1 MPRRRMLTDRQRAAL
16 LDMPTEEASMLRHY
30 TLADDDL
37 EIIRARRRPH
47 NRFGFALQLCALRYP
62 GRLLAPG
69 EVIPA
74 AVTRFLAA
82 QLGLRP
88 DDLADYATREE
99 TRRDHLAT
107 LRNLYGYKMF
117 TGRGARDL
125 KTWLE
130 SEAETAR
137 SNEDLAR
144 RFVEKCRAT
153 QTILPGITVI
163 ERLCADALVAA
174 ERRTDT
180 RIADRL
186 NDELRGQLD
195 ALLTESADSSVTRF
209 VWLRQFEV
217 GRNSADINRLLD
229 RLEFLQG
236 IALDQSILSDV
247 PPHRIARLRR
257 QGERYFAGDLRDI
270 SGDRRLAIVAVCA
283 LEWRSAIA
291 DAVVETHDRIVG
303 KTWREA
309 KRACDAQADDAKAA
323 LKGSSGAECR
333 KPL

>member
-1 MPRRRMLTDRQRAAL
+1 MPRRRMLTDRQQAAL

-62 GRLLAPG
+62 GRVLAPG

-144 RFVEKCRAT
+144 RFAEKCRAT
-153 QTILPGITVI
+153 QTIPPGITVI

-174 ERRTDT
+174 ERRIDT

-209 VWLRQFEV
+209 VWLRQFRGWPKL
-217 GRNSADINRLLD
+217 GRY
-229 RLEFLQG
+229 E
-236 IALDQSILSDV
+236 
-247 PPHRIARLRR
+247 PPARP
-257 QGERYFAGDLRDI
+257 A
-270 SGDRRLAIVAVCA
+270 
-283 LEWRSAIA
+283 
-291 DAVVETHDRIVG
+291 
-303 KTWREA
+303 
-309 KRACDAQADDAKAA
+309 
-323 LKGSSGAECR
+323 
-333 KPL
+333 